1 LSVIVAN
8 YEDLLFD
15 KDSNDAAYAFWR
27 KKVSERVK
35 DPEKHELLAPA
46 VPPHPFG
53 CKRPCQEQYFYEIF
67 NQDNVD
73 LVDVNVNPIL
83 EITPKGVKTTEKEYE
98 LDVLIL
104 ATGAHAGEPPYQMRS

>member
-1 LSVIVAN
+1 MSIIVAN
-8 YEDLLFD
+8 YQDLLVD
-15 KDSNDAAYAFWR
+15 KDSNDASYAFWR

-35 DPEKHELLAPA
+35 DPIKRELLAPTVA
-46 VPPHPFG
+46 PHPFG
-53 CKRPCQEQYFYEIF
+53 CKRPCLEQSFYEVF

-83 EITPKGVKTTEKEYE
+83 EITPKGVKTTDKEYE

-104 ATGAHAGEPPYQMRS
+104 ATGARVEEPPHQTRS